1 MAKQRGT
8 TDGNQKDVTASGRRE
23 FLTRGAAAGVGAA
36 VLGVGDAQAQQASAK
51 AIRWNY
57 EADVVVLGAG
67 SVGLIAALRAQ
78 QLGAS
83 VIIVEQNFDA
93 GGKLVHSGGIVSLG
107 GGDAIQQRD
116 VAGTD
121 PQGLGL
127 TPPILPRED
136 MTDNVELLFTDMT
149 DWSVVDSSAYPT
161 YRYNDREQH
170 RAWADNAVPTRQLMI
185 DNYVRFARTSM
196 THEGGGMSK
205 ARAALSMLKLGKV
218 TDIKA
223 GTVSREDAGDE
234 ERNSLFN
241 PSNGGPVTSG
251 TPVGAPGWITGGFAM
266 SRCLE
271 FSAREKGIKFLMN
284 RHMDELIREQPFAG
298 RVLGVRAS
306 YTPRLNPETGARL
319 EGYYQNGNI
328 DDRTPTINIRA
339 RKAVIVGTGGFMGNK
354 VLRTMNDPRMSE
366 DSIQFGDALMG
377 PLHEDGSGIIAG
389 MRIGATLAGM
399 GQAHQHRLGS
409 PLLQNIIGTRQRWEA
424 VFPGHPAFL
433 FIKSRGVSIGNGGWE
448 QVVNVNTVGK
458 RFYNESAIA
467 FSFGNAKY
475 PPGLDGTRKPFT
487 PLDWRNSS
495 IDHIKASFKRS
506 AASDAALAMN
516 EASKPPDYSSG
527 PVWAIFDAA
536 GAKRG
541 GWTLRYP
548 YIAEPSDGFF
558 VKADTIAELAKQVA
572 ANPYQKVPFK
582 YLEETIARYNQ
593 LADKGKDEDF
603 GKPVL
608 HRIDTPPF
616 YAAIVPMAVNDSYG
630 GLRINGKSQVI
641 DLAGKVIPG
650 LYAGGEV
657 SGGGRQHGIGRAT
670 VHGYIAGTHAAREA

>member
-1 MAKQRGT
+1 
-8 TDGNQKDVTASGRRE
+8 
-23 FLTRGAAAGVGAA
+23 
-36 VLGVGDAQAQQASAK
+36 
-51 AIRWNY
+51 
-57 EADVVVLGAG
+57 
-67 SVGLIAALRAQ
+67 
-78 QLGAS
+78 
-83 VIIVEQNFDA
+83 
-93 GGKLVHSGGIVSLG
+93 
-107 GGDAIQQRD
+107 
-116 VAGTD
+116 
-121 PQGLGL
+121 
-127 TPPILPRED
+127 
-136 MTDNVELLFTDMT
+136 MT

-185 DNYVRFARTSM
+185 DNYVRFARISM

-205 ARAALSMLKLGKV
+205 ARAALSMLKPGKL

-284 RHMDELIREQPFAG
+284 RHMDELIRERQFSG

-306 YTPRLNPETGARL
+306 YTPRFQSGDGGAARRLLSATGTLTTAR
-319 EGYYQNGNI
+319 
-328 DDRTPTINIRA
+328 RRSTSAHA
-339 RKAVIVGTGGFMGNK
+339 RRLSSAPAAYMGNK
-354 VLRTMNDPRMSE
+354 VLRTMNDPRLSE

-475 PPGLDGTRKPFT
+475 PPGLDGTLKPFT

-495 IDHIKASFKRS
+495 IAHIKASFNRS

-516 EASKPPDYSSG
+516 EASKAPDYSSG
-527 PVWAIFDAA
+527 PVWAIFDEA

-558 VKADTIAELAKQVA
+558 VKADTLAELAKKVA

-582 YLEETIARYNQ
+582 YLEETIARYN
-593 LADKGKDEDF
+593 
-603 GKPVL
+603 
-608 HRIDTPPF
+608 
-616 YAAIVPMAVNDSYG
+616 
-630 GLRINGKSQVI
+630 
-641 DLAGKVIPG
+641 
-650 LYAGGEV
+650 
-657 SGGGRQHGIGRAT
+657 
-670 VHGYIAGTHAAREA
+670 AARGQG